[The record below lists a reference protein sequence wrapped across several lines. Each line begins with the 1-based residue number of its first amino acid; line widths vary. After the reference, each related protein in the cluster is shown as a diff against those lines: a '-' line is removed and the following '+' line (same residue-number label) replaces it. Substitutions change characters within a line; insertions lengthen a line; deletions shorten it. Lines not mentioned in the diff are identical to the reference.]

1 MQVFAPAKINLS
13 LKILGRRDDGF
24 HEIETLI
31 VPISLCDEIKI
42 DKDDAKEGIE
52 FRCDDASVPQGDDN
66 LAVRAAK
73 TFLEN
78 GKTEERCCNRAQ
90 KENSAWRGPGRR
102 EQ

>member
-1 MQVFAPAKINLS
+1 MQVFAPAKVNLS

-24 HEIETLI
+24 HDIETLI

-73 TFLEN
+73 RF
-78 GKTEERCCNRAQ
+78 
-90 KENSAWRGPGRR
+90 
-102 EQ
+102 